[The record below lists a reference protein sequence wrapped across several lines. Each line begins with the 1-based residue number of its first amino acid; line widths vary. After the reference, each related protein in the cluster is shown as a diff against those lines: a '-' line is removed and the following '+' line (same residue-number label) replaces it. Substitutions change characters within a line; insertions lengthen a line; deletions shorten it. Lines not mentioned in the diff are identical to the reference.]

1 LTAFVL
7 FGYEPTNATKATTTT
22 TTTTTTTKLYE
33 LLGIKNNFY
42 IPPGYNVY
50 IVIKS

>member
-22 TTTTTTTKLYE
+22 TTTKLYE
-33 LLGIKNNFY
+33 LLGIKNNFN
-42 IPPGYNVY
+42 IPPGYNV
-50 IVIKS
+50 